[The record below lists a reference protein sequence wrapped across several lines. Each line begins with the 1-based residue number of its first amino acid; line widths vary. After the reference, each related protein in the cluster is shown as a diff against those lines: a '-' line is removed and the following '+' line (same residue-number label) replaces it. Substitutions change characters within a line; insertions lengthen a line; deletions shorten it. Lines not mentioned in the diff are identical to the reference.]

1 MPIPSLAQASRL
13 SAVIAEVLG
22 LLGEALARHSKR
34 KLPNPPEASMTPSGS
49 STFLD
54 EISRTRVSSS
64 PSPAI
69 ETAAPTLA
77 FCG

>member
-1 MPIPSLAQASRL
+1 MPSRAQASRL
-13 SAVIAEVLG
+13 SAVMAEVLG

-34 KLPNPPEASMTPSGS
+34 NSPKAPDASITPSGS

-54 EISRTRVSSS
+54 EISRTRVSSR